1 MLQFLSASGAG
12 MATAMCVLILFDF
25 RQYKS
30 AQVFFFLL
38 VAAIAHML
46 MPWIPVEYHEP
57 SYLMQSFA
65 AGLFCVSCF
74 LIFYDGEKLP
84 NWLLVLFFVSV
95 GPPIIYH
102 AFIIDTEHQEFFQL
116 LMKVIPQYSEYALAA
131 IGLRV
136 LFASWGN
143 DMVEARR
150 RLRFGILL
158 SSVALVWALI
168 SNNFGVGAP
177 AFRLFVLNIAM
188 IGLFILLFRG
198 NSEIW
203 GRPVL
208 DDGLVVDGAVLEP
221 TPIELNKSVEPVPSE
236 LEEKKADKQLQDLNK
251 LIELM
256 ATGIYRREDV
266 SLKILAEELKLPEYR
281 VRAVIN
287 QNMDYRNFNEFIHD
301 YRIKEAAERIQNE
314 QDTPISNIALDVGY
328 RSLSS
333 FNRAFK
339 KIMETTPTDY
349 REQESG

>member
-25 RQYKS
+25 RHYKS

-38 VAAIAHML
+38 VAAIAHMT
-46 MPWIPVEYHEP
+46 MPWTPEEYHTP
-57 SYLMQSFA
+57 SYLIQSFA

-84 NWLLVLFFVSV
+84 NWLLALFFVSV

-102 AFIIDTEHQEFFQL
+102 ALIIGTEQQEFYQL

-158 SSVALVWALI
+158 CSVALVWALI

-177 AFRLFVLNIAM
+177 TLRLLVLNIAV

-203 GRPVL
+203 GRSIEEGALVSEGATLESIPTELKVDDPVQ
-208 DDGLVVDGAVLEP
+208 
-221 TPIELNKSVEPVPSE
+221 VEI
-236 LEEKKADKQLQDLNK
+236 EEKKADKQLQDLNK

-266 SLKILAEELKLPEYR
+266 SLKLLAETLKLPEYR

-287 QNMDYRNFNEFIHD
+287 QNMDYRNFNEFIHE
-301 YRIKEAAERIQNE
+301 YRIKEAAERIKNE

-349 REQESG
+349 REQDNN